1 MYDIVIKGSMNQC
14 NTLLFMNNK
23 CYLSLAGLIRD
34 YPQGEE
40 EFVKADGF
48 SSLMRAM
55 QSGEEKMVVKS
66 SFLLNSLIRETEAH
80 KGKPLF
86 LFLE

>member
-1 MYDIVIKGSMNQC
+1 MDSI
-14 NTLLFMNNK
+14 
-23 CYLSLAGLIRD
+23 CYLTFAGLIRD

-40 EFVKADGF
+40 EFVKVDGF

-80 KGKPLF
+80 KGKPML
-86 LFLE
+86 LILG